1 MDWDEDLVDETV
13 LAFLQLTLHDGYRA
27 WKGHDWTVMDR
38 LYAKGMIENPKGK
51 AKSVALTD
59 EGLQE
64 SGRLFNKLFG
74 KPAAGKD
81 PAEPG

>member
-1 MDWDEDLVDETV
+1 MDWDEDLVDQTV
-13 LAFLQLTLHDGYRA
+13 LALLQLTLHDGYRA

-38 LYAKGMIENPKGK
+38 LYAKGMIENPRGK

-64 SGRLFNKLFG
+64 SERLFNKLFG
-74 KPAAGKD
+74 KPAASKD

>member
-1 MDWDEDLVDETV
+1 MDWDEDLVDQTV
-13 LAFLQLTLHDGYRA
+13 LALLQLTLHDGYRA

-38 LYAKGMIENPKGK
+38 LYAKGMIENPRGK

-64 SGRLFNKLFG
+64 SGRLFSKLFG

-81 PAEPG
+81 PAEPR